1 MCRHRDKI
9 RILLANK
16 KQGVAGV
23 SQAVVYVTLGAV
35 SPICFG
41 SLSVL
46 VKMVS
51 VDLNCSTPTG
61 VWVSLPPL
69 FHTSHKEL
77 AELPGSILGTR
88 GVPLRAPSGP
98 LAILCCFS
106 DVNFL
111 FVDMLCALDMIVVA
125 V

>member
-9 RILLANK
+9 RILLPNK

-23 SQAVVYVTLGAV
+23 SQAGVYATLGAV

-46 VKMVS
+46 KMVS

-77 AELPGSILGTR
+77 AELPVSIPGTR

-106 DVNFL
+106 DVSFL
-111 FVDMLCALDMIVVA
+111 FVDLLCALDTIVVA